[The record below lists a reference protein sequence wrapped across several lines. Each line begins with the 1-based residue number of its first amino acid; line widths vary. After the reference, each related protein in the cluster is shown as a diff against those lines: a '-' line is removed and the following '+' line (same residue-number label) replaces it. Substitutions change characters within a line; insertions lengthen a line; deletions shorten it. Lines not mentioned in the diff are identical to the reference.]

1 MPLQET
7 SNYVHAGLFR
17 LVNDC
22 KLDMQIWGNYSGQYN
37 AIIG

>member
-7 SNYVHAGLFR
+7 SDYVHAWLFR

-22 KLDMQIWGNYSGQYN
+22 KLDMQIWEEKREQKRKNVK
-37 AIIG
+37 